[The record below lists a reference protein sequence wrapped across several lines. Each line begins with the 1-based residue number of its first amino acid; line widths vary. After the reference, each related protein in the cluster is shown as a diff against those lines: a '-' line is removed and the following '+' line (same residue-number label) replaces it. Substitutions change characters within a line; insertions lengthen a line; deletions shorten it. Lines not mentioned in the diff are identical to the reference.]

1 MDLCIPVFFYQLF
14 RFEVFACPAVE
25 VAPFLLT
32 GIVEAYVI
40 ILAIYLTVR
49 EIIVIGSIL
58 SGVHLTSP
66 PL

>member
-1 MDLCIPVFFYQLF
+1 
-14 RFEVFACPAVE
+14 VE

-40 ILAIYLTVR
+40 IFAIYLTVR
-49 EIIVIGSIL
+49 EIIVIGAIL